1 MIDNFFDNLG
11 AVIFVPILI
20 LLMLGGV
27 VLYPYLPEKL
37 KERIERIHEH
47 D

>member
-1 MIDNFFDNLG
+1 MIDNFFDSLG
-11 AVIFVPILI
+11 AVVFVPILI
-20 LLMLGGV
+20 LLMLGGM

-37 KERIERIHEH
+37 KERIERLHEH

>member
-11 AVIFVPILI
+11 AVAFVPILI
-20 LLMLGGV
+20 ILMLGGA

-37 KERIERIHEH
+37 KERIERIHER